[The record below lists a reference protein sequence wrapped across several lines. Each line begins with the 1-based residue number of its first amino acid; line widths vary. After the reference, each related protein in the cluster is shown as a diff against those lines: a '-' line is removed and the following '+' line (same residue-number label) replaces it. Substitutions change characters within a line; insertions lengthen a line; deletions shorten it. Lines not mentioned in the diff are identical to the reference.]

1 MRIEPVSP
9 EVANRLF
16 RDTKVQNILNEFA
29 RMEDSVVRC
38 VLDDGAY
45 SSISSAQQT
54 YRRAITRLGYPMT
67 ARVMGGKLYLIKTL
81 TTKELKGD

>member
-1 MRIEPVSP
+1 MRIEPVAP

-16 RDTKVQNILNEFA
+16 RDTKVQSILNEFA

-38 VLDDGAY
+38 VLDEGAY
-45 SSISSAQQT
+45 TSLSSAQQT
-54 YRRAITRLGYPMT
+54 YRRAIIRLGYPMT
-67 ARVMGGKLYLIKTL
+67 ARVMNGSLYLIKTI